1 MMHVIISHA
10 KPSDIKPM
18 AGLLAEL
25 FSIET
30 DFPIDEEKQIQAL
43 SQLVPD
49 AMCDVIVAKDG
60 DNLVGMATMQPV
72 ISTAE
77 GGYVGI
83 IEDVVVTESYR
94 GNHIG
99 TQLIAY
105 LEASAAKKGFKAVK
119 LLADKTNVPALHFYK
134 ATGFA
139 QTQMMMLRRRLE
151 R

>member
-1 MMHVIISHA
+1 MNLTIAHA
-10 KPSDIKPM
+10 KPSDITPM

-43 SQLVPD
+43 SLLVPD
-49 AMCDVIVAKDG
+49 AMCDVIVAKD
-60 DNLVGMATMQPV
+60 DDRLIGMATMQPI

-83 IEDVVVTESYR
+83 IEDVIVSETYR
-94 GNHIG
+94 NRRIG

-119 LLADKTNVPALHFYK
+119 LLADKNNTPALHFYK
-134 ATGFA
+134 TTGFA
-139 QTQMMMLRRRLE
+139 QTHMMMLRRRLG

>member
-1 MMHVIISHA
+1 MMNVIISHA

-25 FSIET
+25 FAIET

-60 DNLVGMATMQPV
+60 GELVGMATMQPV

-83 IEDVVVTESYR
+83 IEDVVVTKSYR
-94 GNHIG
+94 GKHIG

-105 LEASAAKKGFKAVK
+105 LEASAVKKGFKAVK
-119 LLADKTNVPALHFYK
+119 LLADKNNVSALHFYK

-139 QTQMMMLRRRLE
+139 QTHMMMLRRRLE

>member
-1 MMHVIISHA
+1 MNLTISHA
-10 KPSDIKPM
+10 KPSDIQPM
-18 AGLLAEL
+18 VGLLTEL

-43 SQLVPD
+43 SLLVPD
-49 AMCDVIVAKDG
+49 AMCDVIVAKED
-60 DNLVGMATMQPV
+60 DRLVGMATMQPV

-83 IEDVVVTESYR
+83 IEDVIVTESYR
-94 GNHIG
+94 KRRVG
-99 TQLIAY
+99 TQLITY

-119 LLADKTNVPALHFYK
+119 LLADKTNTPALHFYK
-134 ATGFA
+134 TSGFA
-139 QTQMMMLRRRLE
+139 QTQMMMLRRRLA